1 LLWSASVLVTSVDRT
16 SPAGHAGLSVGDLID
31 ERDISVRERWLLRG
45 AREDWVMPANE
56 RVTYPVHRGAMVKTI
71 SFVTRRHIES
81 LAFTDWVNAVGG
93 LWSIVLAAILA
104 ARRPDV
110 RQARFLSLLVV
121 SLFGFGSLNG
131 SFVTGSVFIDIP
143 LAMLAGAIIFGG
155 PTVSLALL
163 ASTYA
168 RPLSALRKVL
178 LGAAIFFAAAH
189 FIGTYVIFVVGWY
202 VLALPLEWLR
212 QIPTPSLG
220 LAAALCALI
229 AAATAA
235 HGAERN
241 RVLWILLSVG
251 PYSLWLVIIGFIF
264 ASQSVENAI
273 STVSNVAIVSIPIAL
288 TYAVLSR
295 KCVDVGYVLNR
306 TLVFGAISAVVIAV
320 FIIVEYA
327 LDALL
332 TNVSHTTSFAIGM
345 VIALGLG
352 LSMRL
357 VHRRVERAV
366 DLVFF
371 RKRHEDEAA
380 LRQFAREA
388 PFITD
393 IDTLF
398 ERTKREIIAHAG
410 ATTVETLVRA
420 GGRYVTEG
428 GDSIDENDPAVLTM
442 RASHGPVEIHRCAT
456 NLRGECAFPM
466 TSRGDVVGILVCGT
480 KSDGQ
485 AYAPDESS
493 TLITVAQAVGSV
505 LGSLLDRSDG
515 MGEVLAELRA
525 IRALLSEVVVQDRSL
540 SPD

>member
-1 LLWSASVLVTSVDRT
+1 
-16 SPAGHAGLSVGDLID
+16 
-31 ERDISVRERWLLRG
+31 
-45 AREDWVMPANE
+45 
-56 RVTYPVHRGAMVKTI
+56 
-71 SFVTRRHIES
+71 
-81 LAFTDWVNAVGG
+81 
-93 LWSIVLAAILA
+93 
-104 ARRPDV
+104 
-110 RQARFLSLLVV
+110 
-121 SLFGFGSLNG
+121 
-131 SFVTGSVFIDIP
+131 
-143 LAMLAGAIIFGG
+143 
-155 PTVSLALL
+155 
-163 ASTYA
+163 
-168 RPLSALRKVL
+168 L
-178 LGAAIFFAAAH
+178 LGAAIVFAAAH
-189 FIGTYVIFVVGWY
+189 FIGTYVVFVIGWY
-202 VLALPLEWLR
+202 VLAMPLEWLR
-212 QIPTPSLG
+212 QIPTPGLG
-220 LAAALCALI
+220 LAAALCAVI
-229 AAATAA
+229 AAAIAA
-235 HGAERN
+235 RGGERN

-251 PYSLWLVIIGFIF
+251 PYSLWLIITGFIY
-264 ASQSVENAI
+264 AKQSVENAI
-273 STVSNVAIVSIPIAL
+273 STVSYVAIVSVPIAL

-295 KCVDVGYVLNR
+295 KCIDIGYVLNR

-366 DLVFF
+366 DVVFF

-398 ERTKREIIAHAG
+398 ERTKREIISHAG
-410 ATTVETLVRA
+410 AKTVETLVRA
-420 GGRYVTEG
+420 GGRYVAEG

-442 RASHGPVEIHRCAT
+442 RASHGPIEIHRCAT
-456 NLRGECAFPM
+456 SLRGGYAFPM

-493 TLITVAQAVGSV
+493 TLITVAQAVGSA

-525 IRALLSEVVVQDRSL
+525 IRALLSEVVIQDRSL
-540 SPD
+540 SAD